1 MTKPNKHTHT
11 KSIEMNYCMI
21 KITDLNF
28 QRTILSCILVFQ
40 YITVEALSTDDALET
55 KNSFM
60 IKTLPELY
68 LPGIIMILK
77 KTPSALL

>member
-55 KNSFM
+55 KNSIM

-68 LPGIIMILK
+68 LPGIIMI
-77 KTPSALL
+77 

>member
-1 MTKPNKHTHT
+1 
-11 KSIEMNYCMI
+11 MNYCMI

-40 YITVEALSTDDALET
+40 YITVEALRTDDALET

-77 KTPSALL
+77 KLLVLCCNSCVLS